1 MEIIKAGQLFEN
13 VMKVKV
19 FSIERC
25 NTGIGN
31 YVFIVTA
38 ENNKYIL
45 RCSLEKNAYENTV
58 YLLKELEVCD
68 IPIPK
73 VIKYGQ
79 YDEYRYLILSYLLG
93 EDIGKIYQDLRDSEK
108 RQIAK
113 EVVAIQ
119 NKVSALKIQAPDD
132 WNWNSFADA
141 IQTHRIDTIC
151 RILV

>member
-45 RCSLEKNAYENTV
+45 RSSLEKDAYENTV
-58 YLLKELEVCD
+58 YLNFDEEEQLKSLFAKAVPD
-68 IPIPK
+68 
-73 VIKYGQ
+73 
-79 YDEYRYLILSYLLG
+79 YDEDRFYVSHMKKVVEWYN
-93 EDIGKIYQDLRDSEK
+93 DLKAHASLEFVEEEEE
-108 RQIAK
+108 A
-113 EVVAIQ
+113 EAAEEP
-119 NKVSALKIQAPDD
+119 SADPAND
-132 WNWNSFADA
+132 
-141 IQTHRIDTIC
+141 
-151 RILV
+151 